1 MVIMME
7 KRNQV
12 QRISNMKKHIGCS
25 KIILLL
31 LTSIIVV
38 VWFVVAYYPF
48 CKLHLIESD
57 YGNNTIDETILGY
70 EERVE
75 TYWEALFLTK
85 GMKFKDIPYQN
96 ETINIDLG
104 WNNSI
109 TISSGS
115 FKKVIYVNRICRYYK
130 DNTHVIGESG
140 GFIYIDRAPSED
152 STYIGIGFEDKNQ
165 NSITIYKQ
173 PDKMPYGDKKYG
185 FYIDISGLE
194 FVTGK
199 SNRFDY

>member
-1 MVIMME
+1 M
-7 KRNQV
+7 
-12 QRISNMKKHIGCS
+12 
-25 KIILLL
+25 
-31 LTSIIVV
+31 
-38 VWFVVAYYPF
+38 
-48 CKLHLIESD
+48 
-57 YGNNTIDETILGY
+57 
-70 EERVE
+70 
-75 TYWEALFLTK
+75 
-85 GMKFKDIPYQN
+85 
-96 ETINIDLG
+96 
-104 WNNSI
+104 
-109 TISSGS
+109 
-115 FKKVIYVNRICRYYK
+115 IYVNRICRYYK